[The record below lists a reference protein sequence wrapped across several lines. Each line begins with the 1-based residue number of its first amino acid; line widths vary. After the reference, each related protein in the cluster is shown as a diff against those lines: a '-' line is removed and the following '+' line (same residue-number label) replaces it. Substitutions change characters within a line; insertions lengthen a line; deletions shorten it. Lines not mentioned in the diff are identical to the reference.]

1 MTSINNQIT
10 PKTGILSIPV
20 YIGGKSESN
29 GLNRPLK
36 LSANENPYGPSPRAI
51 KAFLSAQDSLGIY
64 PNSEHSR
71 LRKVIAEVTGIAS
84 SQIICGAGSDEVIQ
98 FLCQCY
104 AGLDDEVIHTEHGFA
119 MYRISA
125 LAAGATPIEV
135 AEKNRRADIPAI
147 VKACNEK
154 TKLIFLANP
163 NNPTGTFIEP
173 NEISKLANSIPR
185 HTLLVLDEAY
195 AEYINEYDFGLRLA
209 ETKKNVFITRT
220 FSKIYGLGSLRV
232 GWGYGPE
239 NVIDALKRV
248 KAPFNLSSV
257 AQVTAEA
264 AIQDAEYV
272 TKCREDNSKLREYLS
287 SELEKINIFSDRS
300 FANFLLLR
308 FPNRNAANSA
318 DLFLNENGIIVRNV
332 SNYGLNNELRVSIGT
347 YSDCEKVLQNLKKFQ
362 EISNA
367 V

>member
-1 MTSINNQIT
+1 M
-10 PKTGILSIPV
+10 
-20 YIGGKSESN
+20 
-29 GLNRPLK
+29 
-36 LSANENPYGPSPRAI
+36 
-51 KAFLSAQDSLGIY
+51 
-64 PNSEHSR
+64 
-71 LRKVIAEVTGIAS
+71 IAEVTGIAS

-195 AEYINEYDFGLRLA
+195 AEYINEYDF
-209 ETKKNVFITRT
+209 V
-220 FSKIYGLGSLRV
+220 GS
-232 GWGYGPE
+232 P
-239 NVIDALKRV
+239 
-248 KAPFNLSSV
+248 S
-257 AQVTAEA
+257 
-264 AIQDAEYV
+264 
-272 TKCREDNSKLREYLS
+272 NS
-287 SELEKINIFSDRS
+287 
-300 FANFLLLR
+300 
-308 FPNRNAANSA
+308 
-318 DLFLNENGIIVRNV
+318 
-332 SNYGLNNELRVSIGT
+332 
-347 YSDCEKVLQNLKKFQ
+347 
-362 EISNA
+362 
-367 V
+367 